1 MKVDI
6 TSMFF
11 NSRIEGQTATPAWGT
26 SIGQS
31 KLRACRI
38 DDMKK
43 EVVDMVIGMTYK
55 SVSDL
60 TKLDVAKGSDDREIL
75 ICSVFDDIY
84 VNEISIKDA
93 QYTLLLV
100 REHSKSHEGR
110 LIVSYA
116 PYVTFNGIP
125 NQVCIDKMQYV
136 IGCKKEGCWFV
147 YDISIRN
154 QSELHFKAVVVNADK
169 PMVYN
174 SSTTS
179 KQRSEEWKSMIPE
192 VSFSEASSAEI
203 TERVIPYLTAL
214 RTKPFM
220 LLAGISGTGKS
231 RIVREMA
238 KACWKVGDPEYGKN
252 HPKNFCMV
260 QVKPNWHDSSELIGY
275 VSRLNGEKFV
285 VGPFL
290 RFLAAALKDPNV
302 PYFLCLDEMN
312 LAPVEQY
319 FAEYLSVIE
328 SRKLNE
334 EGIIETDPIIDYV
347 DEPWYHSL
355 IAQLFDEEDRRASRR
370 LTIPQNLFVVGTVN
384 MDETTFSFSRKVL
397 DRAMTIEMNEVDLR
411 GGLEK
416 DTKSEIGYNAGS
428 IIGDAAEGKDVYED
442 NKELCNE
449 VLVYLEQVN
458 AILKDTPFKIAY
470 RTRNEF
476 LMYAVNRQVLAPNS
490 QLWQSLDEMTSM
502 KILSRIEGD
511 KDRTEK
517 PLEGLKDLVRKQIED
532 RIPPAEEGK
541 SQPKS
546 ISAAKIEEMLNKLN
560 GPGFTS
566 YWT

>member
-238 KACWKVGDPEYGKN
+238 
-252 HPKNFCMV
+252 
-260 QVKPNWHDSSELIGY
+260 
-275 VSRLNGEKFV
+275 
-285 VGPFL
+285 
-290 RFLAAALKDPNV
+290 
-302 PYFLCLDEMN
+302 
-312 LAPVEQY
+312 
-319 FAEYLSVIE
+319 
-328 SRKLNE
+328 
-334 EGIIETDPIIDYV
+334 
-347 DEPWYHSL
+347 
-355 IAQLFDEEDRRASRR
+355 
-370 LTIPQNLFVVGTVN
+370 
-384 MDETTFSFSRKVL
+384 
-397 DRAMTIEMNEVDLR
+397 
-411 GGLEK
+411 
-416 DTKSEIGYNAGS
+416 
-428 IIGDAAEGKDVYED
+428 
-442 NKELCNE
+442 
-449 VLVYLEQVN
+449 
-458 AILKDTPFKIAY
+458 FK
-470 RTRNEF
+470 TC
-476 LMYAVNRQVLAPNS
+476 P
-490 QLWQSLDEMTSM
+490 
-502 KILSRIEGD
+502 
-511 KDRTEK
+511 
-517 PLEGLKDLVRKQIED
+517 
-532 RIPPAEEGK
+532 
-541 SQPKS
+541 
-546 ISAAKIEEMLNKLN
+546 
-560 GPGFTS
+560 
-566 YWT
+566 